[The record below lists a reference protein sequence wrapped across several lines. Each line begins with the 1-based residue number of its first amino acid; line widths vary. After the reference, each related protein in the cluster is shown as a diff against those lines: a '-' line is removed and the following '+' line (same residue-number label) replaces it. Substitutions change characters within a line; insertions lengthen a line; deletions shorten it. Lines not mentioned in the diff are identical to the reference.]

1 MKTPRKPTRI
11 EKGLLLAVVWLYQD
25 SDQPSVAA
33 NLARG
38 YGLHTLDLSDAAEFD
53 KEVLQKLNDAEG
65 TRFILHNAE
74 VRHDAKDAELDQLKE
89 GAK

>member
-1 MKTPRKPTRI
+1 MKSLRKPTRI

-38 YGLHTLDLSDAAEFD
+38 YGLNALDLSDASDFD
-53 KEVLQKLNDAEG
+53 KHVFQKMNDAEG
-65 TRFILHNAE
+65 TKFIIHNANSAGTAAHE
-74 VRHDAKDAELDQLKE
+74 RKTI
-89 GAK
+89 